1 MITYKNSFYKPK
13 EHNLYSPE
21 NFTYNPDTGQG
32 ITEYKGY
39 TIYARWDRFA
49 LCYDIVKDGVCIAQY
64 AGARGAQ
71 EAIDKIIAGEY
82 KTGYPGATK
91 IASMEDLPAKGY
103 TLPNWKQIGRYR
115 ATAWAYLNRED
126 GGLLVYS
133 EGTAYK
139 L

>member
-1 MITYKNSFYKPK
+1 MKYKTAYGKGYRETNATPK
-13 EHNLYSPE
+13 
-21 NFTYNPDTGQG
+21 
-32 ITEYKGY
+32 EYKGHL
-39 TIYARWDRFA
+39 IYHAISS
-49 LCYDIVKDGVCIAQY
+49 YDIVKDGLCIAQY
-64 AGARGAQ
+64 AGPRGAR

-91 IASMEDLPAKGY
+91 IASMQDLPEKGY
-103 TLPNWKQIGRYR
+103 KLPNWNQEGQYR

>member
-1 MITYKNSFYKPK
+1 MRYKTAYGKGYIETNATPK
-13 EHNLYSPE
+13 
-21 NFTYNPDTGQG
+21 
-32 ITEYKGY
+32 EYKGHL
-39 TIYARWDRFA
+39 IYHRMN
-49 LCYDIVKDGVCIAQY
+49 YDIVTDGVCISEC
-64 AGARGAQ
+64 AGPNGAQ
-71 EAIDKIIAGEY
+71 RAIDKIIAGEY

-91 IASMEDLPAKGY
+91 ITSMEDLPSKGY
-103 TLPNWKQIGRYR
+103 TLPNWNQSGQYR

>member
-1 MITYKNSFYKPK
+1 MKYKTAYGKGYIETNATPK
-13 EHNLYSPE
+13 
-21 NFTYNPDTGQG
+21 
-32 ITEYKGY
+32 EYKGHL
-39 TIYARWDRFA
+39 IYNAISS
-49 LCYDIVKDGVCIAQY
+49 YDIVKDGICIAQY
-64 AGARGAQ
+64 AGPRGAR
-71 EAIDKIIAGEY
+71 EAIDKIITGEY

-103 TLPNWKQIGRYR
+103 TLPNWSQSGQYR